1 MRDHDEMGKLLA
13 LNPGLPVPRLQLV
26 WLSGEPDAEQMV
38 EEVCLYVMVFE
49 VDKADGR
56 NLREWESPLT
66 PFTAVVMGKT
76 KCKGRVRSDPLDT
89 PFRDGCHIQ
98 WDAKRFQWPAF
109 VTRGQMVRHLVIR
122 N

>member
-1 MRDHDEMGKLLA
+1 MTHDLQQILSHH
-13 LNPGLPVPRLQLV
+13 PGLPVPRLQLV

-56 NLREWESPLT
+56 NLREWQSPLT
-66 PFTAVVMGKT
+66 PFTAVVMGET
-76 KCKGRVRSDPLDT
+76 KCKGRVRTDPLDT

-98 WDAKRFQWPAF
+98 WDAKRFGYPMF
-109 VTRGQMVRHLVIR
+109 VSRGAMLRQLRGGAA
-122 N
+122 